1 MQRDEPSA
9 TDPPIRVLVVD
20 DHAVVRQGIR
30 AMLESV
36 ADVDIVGE
44 AADGQE
50 AVERAAELRPD
61 VVLMDL
67 ALPVMSGAEAIALL
81 ARRTPDSK
89 VLILTGTGVDE
100 QIFDALEAGA
110 LGYLAKTA
118 RRDEVLGAVRR
129 LHRGEPSL
137 PPELTRRLLE
147 RLGAPDAEKAGPV
160 EPLTDR
166 ETEVLQL
173 VAAGLSNRGIAE
185 RLGVSETTVR
195 THVSRIL
202 GKLEV
207 ANRVQ
212 AALYALRVGIA
223 SLDDAVQER

>member
-1 MQRDEPSA
+1 MQRDDQTPD
-9 TDPPIRVLVVD
+9 DPPIRVLVVD
-20 DHAVVRQGIR
+20 DHLVVRQGIR
-30 AMLESV
+30 TLLGGED
-36 ADVDIVGE
+36 DVDIVGE
-44 AADGQE
+44 AADGRE
-50 AVERAAELRPD
+50 AVEKAAELTPD

-67 ALPVMSGAEAIALL
+67 ALPELGGAEAIA
-81 ARRTPDSK
+81 AIAERSPESK
-89 VLILTGTGVDE
+89 VLILTGTSVDE

-110 LGYLAKTA
+110 LGYLSKTA
-118 RRDEVLGAVRR
+118 QGDEVLGAVRR

-137 PPELTRRLLE
+137 PPELTRRLLA
-147 RLGAPDAEKAGPV
+147 RLGTPEDEADRPV

-166 ETEVLQL
+166 EVEVLQL

-202 GKLEV
+202 AKLEV